1 VGDLPLAVFLIMK
14 SMFFAG
20 LAEVQE
26 GLEADERDG
35 FVIIGNRSELPS
47 LGTTPGPVSLSVS
60 THW

>member
-1 VGDLPLAVFLIMK
+1 MGDLPPAVFLIMK

>member
-1 VGDLPLAVFLIMK
+1 MMK
-14 SMFFAG
+14 EDGEKFFTG

>member
-1 VGDLPLAVFLIMK
+1 VGDLPAAVFLIMK

-26 GLEADERDG
+26 GLEADGRDG
-35 FVIIGNRSELPS
+35 VVIIGNRSERPS